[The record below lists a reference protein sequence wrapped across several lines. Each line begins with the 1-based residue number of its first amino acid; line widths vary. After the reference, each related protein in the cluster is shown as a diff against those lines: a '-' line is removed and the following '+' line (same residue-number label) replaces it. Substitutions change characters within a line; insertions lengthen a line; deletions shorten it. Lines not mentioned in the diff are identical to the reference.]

1 MKMLLTALLTDIVS
15 LFIKIVK
22 KKVIFSFFFPYFFW
36 GRGSGYCCCDYCF
49 GQVGRKDGQRKNT
62 KDCFTFPSYPES
74 CVRHSIQYLCYDSN
88 EITALDKVTNCQ
100 SCLLHKAAIV
110 FIAFNYNIM
119 AIIFQLNYA
128 KKKYSTVSLA
138 IFKSIQ

>member
-22 KKVIFSFFFPYFFW
+22 KKSFSLFSFLTFFW
-36 GRGSGYCCCDYCF
+36 GGSGYCCCDYCF

-74 CVRHSIQYLCYDSN
+74 CIRRSIQYLCYDSN
-88 EITALDKVTNCQ
+88 EITALDKVTNRQ

-119 AIIFQLNYA
+119 TIIFQLSYA
-128 KKKYSTVSLA
+128 KKKYNTVSLA